1 MYEGEREACLRQFSG
16 YNSPVVAYAQLKTS
30 RNNLHWQSNRL
41 VYIVFAHTEGDGYPL
56 YPRTANRTNCY
67 MNTIKVMPHYV
78 TTPFVVVSREASAW
92 EQDVDSQSKMRGKV
106 LLGIGK
112 LVLYVP
118 KIDIYVALRKI
129 FT

>member
-1 MYEGEREACLRQFSG
+1 
-16 YNSPVVAYAQLKTS
+16 
-30 RNNLHWQSNRL
+30 
-41 VYIVFAHTEGDGYPL
+41 
-56 YPRTANRTNCY
+56 

-112 LVLYVP
+112 LVVYVP